1 MSSHGKLTK
10 QESDGGNNGVLVIV
24 LVVIVL
30 VMLMIIERVKG
41 KVRKVIVVETVVM
54 TEALVGI
61 EKGKLRVMLGVVIK
75 EVVWWYSGG
84 GGGGDGGII
93 GSDNGDHSD
102 CNREGDNGG
111 DHGSIRV
118 VMEVAMTM
126 KGR

>member
-1 MSSHGKLTK
+1 M
-10 QESDGGNNGVLVIV
+10 
-24 LVVIVL
+24 
-30 VMLMIIERVKG
+30 
-41 KVRKVIVVETVVM
+41 VETVVM

-84 GGGGDGGII
+84 GGGDGGII
-93 GSDNGDHSD
+93 GSDNGDNRD
-102 CNREGDNGG
+102 CNIEGGNGG
-111 DHGSIRV
+111 DHESVKV